1 MDKRLIAANAL
12 SFFSMV
18 IVYQAFLTVAS
29 PLSAIRL
36 PFSLMQLNLWFMFVS
51 LLGVLLFAYTFR
63 REPERDVTRLLHVS
77 LAANG
82 LSVLALAAGLAG
94 KSANPFLYIG
104 GLLFPLA
111 CGYLDGCL
119 FYLLARHTVPRCQGI
134 AIGLYIAFTNGLL
147 FLVQRLVE
155 RVTGAP
161 LFLPW
166 PLLLVALALIAFLL
180 RPVPA
185 EETAKPVVPQTQVS
199 DHLPLFCGIGILLSL
214 LIGLS
219 STLDF
224 VEYEEYYRN
233 WHAISRLFLA
243 AGYLAAGWLADHYPV
258 WLPVAALL
266 AKVAVF
272 AAYTFVLEG
281 APLWFT
287 IFADA
292 FFSPFIILFIIWM
305 FFNVALRSSR
315 PELWA
320 GMGRAIERPFHV
332 LGALAG
338 EMLLEHKVSHGVM
351 SLVYMGLLVLAV
363 VLLYRLF
370 LLYAEAWKHS
380 AVEKSLAKVKAETN
394 AVSFANAA
402 TGITVNANAYVS
414 EKTAAQTL
422 ANSFSEAGLAENNK
436 DTTATEN
443 VTAMSADNFAGI
455 NLETVA
461 DEAEDSELYAS
472 EFAEE
477 VAEDYF
483 SNMISEKDAET
494 QNSAA
499 SRVASSRAA
508 VSHAAASR
516 VAEPEEAKGTS
527 DSPSATEDVIKTDLS
542 LPDESGP
549 LHGDRLRKYQLRYRL
564 TNRETEVLWEILL
577 KHKTAEIA
585 ANLVITIPTAKYH
598 ISNILQ
604 KTGMRNQRELRY
616 LISKEQRIKG
626 RQIAKPIYKR
636 KPGTVCCQ

>member
-36 PFSLMQLNLWFMFVS
+36 PFSLMQLNLWFMFLS
-51 LLGVLLFAYTFR
+51 LFGVLLFAYTFH
-63 REPERDVTRLLHVS
+63 REPERDVTRLLHIS

-94 KSANPFLYIG
+94 KTVTFFLYIG

-119 FYLLARHTVPRCQGI
+119 FYLLARHTVPRRQGI
-134 AIGLYIAFTNGLL
+134 AIGLYIAITNGLL

-161 LFLPW
+161 LFFPW
-166 PLLLVALALIAFLL
+166 PLLLVALALIAILI
-180 RPVPA
+180 RPVPT
-185 EETAKPVVPQTQVS
+185 EETAQPVVPQTQVS

-219 STLDF
+219 STQEF
-224 VEYEEYYRN
+224 INYEEYYRN
-233 WHAISRLFLA
+233 WHALSRLFLA

-258 WLPVAALL
+258 WLPVSALL
-266 AKVAVF
+266 AKVTVF

-287 IFADA
+287 VFVDA
-292 FFSPFIILFIIWM
+292 FFTPFIILFIIWM
-305 FFNVALRSSR
+305 FFNVALRSR
-315 PELWA
+315 HPELWA

-338 EMLLEHKVSHGVM
+338 EMLLEQKVSHGVM
-351 SLVYMGLLVLAV
+351 SLVYMGLLMLTVAF
-363 VLLYRLF
+363 LYKLF

-380 AVEKSLAKVKAETN
+380 VESEADARVKAEAAAVSLTN
-394 AVSFANAA
+394 ATANTAA
-402 TGITVNANAYVS
+402 GIN
-414 EKTAAQTL
+414 EGTAAQPS
-422 ANSFSEAGLAENNK
+422 ANIADKATSADINK
-436 DTTATEN
+436 GTPATTNAAVMPSEN
-443 VTAMSADNFAGI
+443 VSATGLKTAPEETSFWDESAAETGEYVYVAT
-455 NLETVA
+455 ETVA
-461 DEAEDSELYAS
+461 ELAAETAPANTISVQQTETPEPTAEDIT
-472 EFAEE
+472 
-477 VAEDYF
+477 
-483 SNMISEKDAET
+483 N
-494 QNSAA
+494 
-499 SRVASSRAA
+499 
-508 VSHAAASR
+508 
-516 VAEPEEAKGTS
+516 PGG
-527 DSPSATEDVIKTDLS
+527 P

-564 TNRETEVLWEILL
+564 TNRETEVLWEILQ
-577 KHKTAEIA
+577 KHKISEIA
-585 ANLVITIPTAKYH
+585 ANLFITLPTAKYH

-604 KTGMRNQRELRY
+604 KTGAKNQRELRY
-616 LISKEQRIKG
+616 LIQKEEL
-626 RQIAKPIYKR
+626 
-636 KPGTVCCQ
+636 

>member
-1 MDKRLIAANAL
+1 MNKRLIAANAL

-63 REPERDVTRLLHVS
+63 RSQSDDVTPLLHGS

-94 KSANPFLYIG
+94 KTANPFLYIG
-104 GLLFPLA
+104 GLAFPLA

-134 AIGLYIAFTNGLL
+134 AIGLYIALTNGLL

-155 RVTGAP
+155 AFTGAP

-166 PLLLVALALIAFLL
+166 PLLLLSLALIALLL
-180 RPVPA
+180 RPLPP
-185 EETAKPVVPQTQVS
+185 EETAQPVVPQAQVTN
-199 DHLPLFCGIGILLSL
+199 HLPLFCGIGILLSL

-266 AKVAVF
+266 AKVTVF
-272 AAYTFVLEG
+272 ASYTFVLEG

-287 IFADA
+287 VFVDA

-305 FFNVALRSSR
+305 FFNVALRSRR

-320 GMGRAIERPFHV
+320 GMGRALERPFHV

-338 EMLLEHKVSHGVM
+338 EMLLEQKVSHGVM
-351 SLVYMGLLVLAV
+351 SLVYMGLLILAV
-363 VLLYRLF
+363 VLLYKLF
-370 LLYAEAWKHS
+370 LLYAEVWKHS
-380 AVEKSLAKVKAETN
+380 AVEESLAKVKAEAAKQTAAEN
-394 AVSFANAA
+394 YAKVLATENNKNTAAANNLAAVPAENVADANAA
-402 TGITVNANAYVS
+402 EETEIWEDFAY
-414 EKTAAQTL
+414 ETAEIFTT
-422 ANSFSEAGLAENNK
+422 ETAENSTIK
-436 DTTATEN
+436 TEN
-443 VTAMSADNFAGI
+443 
-455 NLETVA
+455 
-461 DEAEDSELYAS
+461 
-472 EFAEE
+472 
-477 VAEDYF
+477 
-483 SNMISEKDAET
+483 
-494 QNSAA
+494 
-499 SRVASSRAA
+499 
-508 VSHAAASR
+508 
-516 VAEPEEAKGTS
+516 
-527 DSPSATEDVIKTDLS
+527 DSPNIVTEQKTEAAEATPETIIKPDSS
-542 LPDESGP
+542 LADESGP

-564 TNRETEVLWEILL
+564 TNRETEVLWEILQ
-577 KHKTAEIA
+577 KHKTADIA
-585 ANLVITIPTAKYH
+585 TNLVITIPTAKYH

-604 KTGMRNQRELRY
+604 KTGAKNQRELRY
-616 LISKEQRIKG
+616 LISKEE
-626 RQIAKPIYKR
+626 
-636 KPGTVCCQ
+636 T

>member
-51 LLGVLLFAYTFR
+51 LFGVLLFAYTFH
-63 REPERDVTRLLHVS
+63 REPERDVTRLLHIS
-77 LAANG
+77 LAVNG

-94 KSANPFLYIG
+94 KTVTFFLYIG

-119 FYLLARHTVPRCQGI
+119 FYLLARHTVPRRQGI
-134 AIGLYIAFTNGLL
+134 AIGLYIAITNGLL

-155 RVTGAP
+155 RATGEP
-161 LFLPW
+161 LFFPW
-166 PLLLVALALIAFLL
+166 PLLLVALALIAILI
-180 RPVPA
+180 RPVPT
-185 EETAKPVVPQTQVS
+185 EETAQPVVPQTQVS

-243 AGYLAAGWLADHYPV
+243 AGYLAAGWLADHYLV

-305 FFNVALRSSR
+305 FFNVALRSNR

-351 SLVYMGLLVLAV
+351 SLVYMGLLILAV

-380 AVEKSLAKVKAETN
+380 VVEETVAKVKAETN

-402 TGITVNANAYVS
+402 TGATVNANAYVS

-422 ANSFSEAGLAENNK
+422 ANRFSEAGLAENNK
-436 DTTATEN
+436 DTTAIN
-443 VTAMSADNFAGI
+443 HLAAVSAENFADKNVETI
-455 NLETVA
+455 ADETVTP
-461 DEAEDSELYAS
+461 D
-472 EFAEE
+472 FFKTE

-483 SNMISEKDAET
+483 AEEMAAEDFANIVAEEKGEGVAAANRLKENATAPHGTEAEETDVVSFENELAGVSKNINAKET
-494 QNSAA
+494 QSAPAGSSAKA
-499 SRVASSRAA
+499 SD
-508 VSHAAASR
+508 
-516 VAEPEEAKGTS
+516 AK
-527 DSPSATEDVIKTDLS
+527 PDLS
-542 LPDESGP
+542 LSDESGP

-585 ANLVITIPTAKYH
+585 ANLIITIPTAKYH

-616 LISKEQRIKG
+616 LISKEEN
-626 RQIAKPIYKR
+626 
-636 KPGTVCCQ
+636 

>member
-119 FYLLARHTVPRCQGI
+119 FYLLARHTVPRRQGI

-338 EMLLEHKVSHGVM
+338 EMLLEQKVSHGVM
-351 SLVYMGLLVLAV
+351 SLVYMGLLILAV

-380 AVEKSLAKVKAETN
+380 AVEETVAKVKAE
-394 AVSFANAA
+394 AA
-402 TGITVNANAYVS
+402 
-414 EKTAAQTL
+414 KQTAAENYAKLL
-422 ANSFSEAGLAENNK
+422 ATENNK
-436 DTTATEN
+436 NTATANNLAAVPAEN
-443 VTAMSADNFAGI
+443 VADTNVAEETEIWEDFAFETAEIFTT
-455 NLETVA
+455 ET
-461 DEAEDSELYAS
+461 AEDSTVKTENGSANIAT
-472 EFAEE
+472 EQKTETAE
-477 VAEDYF
+477 A
-483 SNMISEKDAET
+483 ISEKIIKPDI
-494 QNSAA
+494 SL
-499 SRVASSRAA
+499 
-508 VSHAAASR
+508 
-516 VAEPEEAKGTS
+516 S
-527 DSPSATEDVIKTDLS
+527 DD
-542 LPDESGP
+542 SGP

-564 TNRETEVLWEILL
+564 TNRETEVLWEILQ
-577 KHKTAEIA
+577 KHKTADIA
-585 ANLVITIPTAKYH
+585 TNLIITIPTAKYH

-604 KTGMRNQRELRY
+604 KTGARNQRELRY
-616 LISKEQRIKG
+616 LIQKEEM
-626 RQIAKPIYKR
+626 
-636 KPGTVCCQ
+636 

>member
-51 LLGVLLFAYTFR
+51 LFGVLLFAYTFH
-63 REPERDVTRLLHVS
+63 REPERDVTRLLHIS
-77 LAANG
+77 LAVNG

-94 KSANPFLYIG
+94 KTVTFFLYIG

-119 FYLLARHTVPRCQGI
+119 FYLLARHTMPRRQGI

-185 EETAKPVVPQTQVS
+185 EEEAQPVIPQAQVS
-199 DHLPLFCGIGILLSL
+199 NHLPLFCGIGILLSL

-380 AVEKSLAKVKAETN
+380 VESEADARVKAKT
-394 AVSFANAA
+394 ASFANA
-402 TGITVNANAYVS
+402 GLNAAKNT
-414 EKTAAQTL
+414 KTL
-422 ANSFSEAGLAENNK
+422 ANAEISAQASADHFGETVESENKK
-436 DTTATEN
+436 DTTATETI
-443 VTAMSADNFAGI
+443 TAVSADFFDNNQLEMVADETETSELFTTEITEEATAVKTISAVSADNSE
-455 NLETVA
+455 NQEEETAV
-461 DEAEDSELYAS
+461 
-472 EFAEE
+472 
-477 VAEDYF
+477 
-483 SNMISEKDAET
+483 EK
-494 QNSAA
+494 
-499 SRVASSRAA
+499 
-508 VSHAAASR
+508 
-516 VAEPEEAKGTS
+516 EEAKQD
-527 DSPSATEDVIKTDLS
+527 DSQ
-542 LPDESGP
+542 PDDSGP

-564 TNRETEVLWEILL
+564 TNRETEVLWEILQ
-577 KHKTAEIA
+577 KHKIAEIA
-585 ANLVITIPTAKYH
+585 SNLYITLPTAKYH

-604 KTGMRNQRELRY
+604 KTGAQNQRELRY
-616 LISKEQRIKG
+616 MIQKDES
-626 RQIAKPIYKR
+626 
-636 KPGTVCCQ
+636 

>member
-63 REPERDVTRLLHVS
+63 REPERNVTRLLHIS

-94 KSANPFLYIG
+94 ETTTFFLYIG
-104 GLLFPLA
+104 GLSFPLA

-119 FYLLARHTVPRCQGI
+119 FYLLARHTVLRRQGI
-134 AIGLYIAFTNGLL
+134 AIGLYIALTNGLL

-155 RVTGAP
+155 RVTGEP

-185 EETAKPVVPQTQVS
+185 EETAQPVVPQVQVS

-224 VEYEEYYRN
+224 INYEEYYRN

-266 AKVAVF
+266 AKVTVF

-287 IFADA
+287 VFVDA

-305 FFNVALRSSR
+305 FFNVALRSHR

-338 EMLLEHKVSHGVM
+338 EMLLEQKVSHGVM
-351 SLVYMGLLVLAV
+351 SLVYMGLLILAV

-380 AVEKSLAKVKAETN
+380 AVEESVAKVKAE
-394 AVSFANAA
+394 A
-402 TGITVNANAYVS
+402 
-414 EKTAAQTL
+414 AAQTT
-422 ANSFSEAGLAENNK
+422 ANYFEKVTAAEKNN
-436 DTTATEN
+436 DTTAIN
-443 VTAMSADNFAGI
+443 HLAAVSAENFADK
-455 NLETVA
+455 NPETVV
-461 DEAEDSELYAS
+461 DEAEDLELYGN

-477 VAEDYF
+477 AAEDNF
-483 SNMISEKDAET
+483 ANMISEKDTAT
-494 QNSAA
+494 HNVAA
-499 SRVASSRAA
+499 SHVTPSRVAD
-508 VSHAAASR
+508 
-516 VAEPEEAKGTS
+516 PEEIKGTS

-542 LPDESGP
+542 LPDDSGP

-564 TNRETEVLWEILL
+564 TNRETEVLWEILQ
-577 KHKTAEIA
+577 KHKIAEIA
-585 ANLVITIPTAKYH
+585 SNLYITLPTAKYH

-616 LISKEQRIKG
+616 LIQKEEL
-626 RQIAKPIYKR
+626 
-636 KPGTVCCQ
+636 

>member
-51 LLGVLLFAYTFR
+51 LFGALLFAYTFH
-63 REPERDVTRLLHVS
+63 REPERDVTRLLHIS

-94 KSANPFLYIG
+94 KTVTIFLYIG

-119 FYLLARHTVPRCQGI
+119 FYLLARHTVPRRQGI
-134 AIGLYIAFTNGLL
+134 AIGLYIAITNGLL

-161 LFLPW
+161 LFFPW
-166 PLLLVALALIAFLL
+166 PLLLVALALIAILI
-180 RPVPA
+180 RPVPT
-185 EETAKPVVPQTQVS
+185 EETAQPVVPQTQVS

-219 STLDF
+219 STQEF
-224 VEYEEYYRN
+224 INYEEYYRN

-287 IFADA
+287 VFVDA
-292 FFSPFIILFIIWM
+292 FFTPFIILFIIWM
-305 FFNVALRSSR
+305 FFNVALRSTR

-338 EMLLEHKVSHGVM
+338 EMLLEQKVSHGVM
-351 SLVYMGLLVLAV
+351 SLVYMGLLILAV

-380 AVEKSLAKVKAETN
+380 VESEADARAKAETTAQASAN
-394 AVSFANAA
+394 IADKATSADINKGTPATTNAA
-402 TGITVNANAYVS
+402 VMPAENVSATGL
-414 EKTAAQTL
+414 KTAPEET
-422 ANSFSEAGLAENNK
+422 SFWDESAAE
-436 DTTATEN
+436 TGEYVYVAT
-443 VTAMSADNFAGI
+443 
-455 NLETVA
+455 ETVA
-461 DEAEDSELYAS
+461 ELAAETAPANTVSVQQTETPEPAAEDIT
-472 EFAEE
+472 
-477 VAEDYF
+477 
-483 SNMISEKDAET
+483 N
-494 QNSAA
+494 
-499 SRVASSRAA
+499 
-508 VSHAAASR
+508 
-516 VAEPEEAKGTS
+516 
-527 DSPSATEDVIKTDLS
+527 PSGP

-564 TNRETEVLWEILL
+564 TNRETEVLWEILQ
-577 KHKTAEIA
+577 KHKIAEIA
-585 ANLVITIPTAKYH
+585 ANLFITLPTAKYH

-604 KTGMRNQRELRY
+604 KTGAKNQRELRY
-616 LISKEQRIKG
+616 LIQKEEL
-626 RQIAKPIYKR
+626 
-636 KPGTVCCQ
+636 

>member
-63 REPERDVTRLLHVS
+63 REPERDVTPLLHIS

-94 KSANPFLYIG
+94 KTVTFFLYIG

-119 FYLLARHTVPRCQGI
+119 FYLLARHTVPRRQGI
-134 AIGLYIAFTNGLL
+134 AIGLYIALTNGLL
-147 FLVQRLVE
+147 FIVQRLVE

-166 PLLLVALALIAFLL
+166 PLLLVALALIAILI
-180 RPVPA
+180 RPVPT
-185 EETAKPVVPQTQVS
+185 EETAQPVVPQTQVS

-305 FFNVALRSSR
+305 FFNVALRSTR

-351 SLVYMGLLVLAV
+351 SLVYMGLLILAV

-380 AVEKSLAKVKAETN
+380 AVEESLAKVKAE
-394 AVSFANAA
+394 A
-402 TGITVNANAYVS
+402 
-414 EKTAAQTL
+414 AAQTS
-422 ANSFSEAGLAENNK
+422 ANIFKNAIAAENKK
-436 DTTATEN
+436 DTTAINHLAAVSSE
-443 VTAMSADNFAGI
+443 NFADK
-455 NLETVA
+455 NPETVA
-461 DEAEDSELYAS
+461 DEAEDLELYAS

-494 QNSAA
+494 QNAA
-499 SRVASSRAA
+499 PSRVASSRT
-508 VSHAAASR
+508 AASR

-616 LISKEQRIKG
+616 LISKEEN
-626 RQIAKPIYKR
+626 
-636 KPGTVCCQ
+636 

>member
-51 LLGVLLFAYTFR
+51 LFGVLLFAYTFH
-63 REPERDVTRLLHVS
+63 REPERDVTRLLHIS
-77 LAANG
+77 LAVNG

-94 KSANPFLYIG
+94 KTVTFFLYIG

-119 FYLLARHTVPRCQGI
+119 FYILARHTVPRRQGI
-134 AIGLYIAFTNGLL
+134 AIGLYIAITNGLL

-155 RVTGAP
+155 RATGEP
-161 LFLPW
+161 LFFPW
-166 PLLLVALALIAFLL
+166 PLLLVALALIAILI
-180 RPVPA
+180 RPVPT
-185 EETAKPVVPQTQVS
+185 EETAQPVVPQTQVS

-305 FFNVALRSSR
+305 FFNVALRSTR

-351 SLVYMGLLVLAV
+351 SLVYMGLLILAV

-380 AVEKSLAKVKAETN
+380 VESEADARVKAET
-394 AVSFANAA
+394 ASFANA
-402 TGITVNANAYVS
+402 GLNAAKNT
-414 EKTAAQTL
+414 KTL
-422 ANSFSEAGLAENNK
+422 ANAEISAQASADHFGETVESENKK
-436 DTTATEN
+436 DTTATETI
-443 VTAMSADNFAGI
+443 TAVSADFFDNNQLEMVADETETSELFTTEITEEATAVKTISAVSADNSE
-455 NLETVA
+455 NQEEETA
-461 DEAEDSELYAS
+461 AE
-472 EFAEE
+472 
-477 VAEDYF
+477 
-483 SNMISEKDAET
+483 K
-494 QNSAA
+494 
-499 SRVASSRAA
+499 
-508 VSHAAASR
+508 
-516 VAEPEEAKGTS
+516 EEAKQD
-527 DSPSATEDVIKTDLS
+527 DSQ
-542 LPDESGP
+542 PDDSGP

-564 TNRETEVLWEILL
+564 TNRETEVLWEILQ
-577 KHKTAEIA
+577 KHKIAEIA
-585 ANLVITIPTAKYH
+585 SNLYITLPTAKYH

-604 KTGMRNQRELRY
+604 KTGAQNQRELRY
-616 LISKEQRIKG
+616 MIQKDES
-626 RQIAKPIYKR
+626 
-636 KPGTVCCQ
+636 

>member
-29 PLSAIRL
+29 PLSAICL

-51 LLGVLLFAYTFR
+51 LFGVLLFAYTFH
-63 REPERDVTRLLHVS
+63 REPERDVTRLLHIS
-77 LAANG
+77 LAVNG

-94 KSANPFLYIG
+94 KTVTFFLYIG

-119 FYLLARHTVPRCQGI
+119 FYLLARHTVPRRQGI
-134 AIGLYIAFTNGLL
+134 AIGLYIAITNGLL

-155 RVTGAP
+155 RATGEP
-161 LFLPW
+161 LFFPW
-166 PLLLVALALIAFLL
+166 PLLLVALALIAILI
-180 RPVPA
+180 RPVPT
-185 EETAKPVVPQTQVS
+185 EETAQPVVPQTQVS

-380 AVEKSLAKVKAETN
+380 VESEADARVKAET
-394 AVSFANAA
+394 ASFANA
-402 TGITVNANAYVS
+402 GLNAAKNT
-414 EKTAAQTL
+414 KTL
-422 ANSFSEAGLAENNK
+422 ANAEISAQASADHFGETVESENKK
-436 DTTATEN
+436 DTTATETI
-443 VTAMSADNFAGI
+443 TAVSADFFDNNQLEMVADETETSELFTTEITEEATAVKTISAVSADNSE
-455 NLETVA
+455 NQEEETA
-461 DEAEDSELYAS
+461 AE
-472 EFAEE
+472 
-477 VAEDYF
+477 
-483 SNMISEKDAET
+483 K
-494 QNSAA
+494 
-499 SRVASSRAA
+499 
-508 VSHAAASR
+508 
-516 VAEPEEAKGTS
+516 EEAKQD
-527 DSPSATEDVIKTDLS
+527 DSQ
-542 LPDESGP
+542 PDDSGP

-564 TNRETEVLWEILL
+564 TNRETEVLWEILQ
-577 KHKTAEIA
+577 KHKIAEIA
-585 ANLVITIPTAKYH
+585 SNLYITLPTAKYH

-604 KTGMRNQRELRY
+604 KTGAQNQRELRY
-616 LISKEQRIKG
+616 MIQKDES
-626 RQIAKPIYKR
+626 
-636 KPGTVCCQ
+636 

>member
-51 LLGVLLFAYTFR
+51 LFGVLLFAYTFH

-94 KSANPFLYIG
+94 ETATFFLYIG
-104 GLLFPLA
+104 GLVFPLA

-147 FLVQRLVE
+147 FLVQRLIE

-166 PLLLVALALIAFLL
+166 PLLLLALALIAFLL

-185 EETAKPVVPQTQVS
+185 EEEAQPVVPQAQVS
-199 DHLPLFCGIGILLSL
+199 NHLPLFCGIGILLSL

-233 WHAISRLFLA
+233 WHALSRRFLA

-351 SLVYMGLLVLAV
+351 SLVYMGLLILAV

-380 AVEKSLAKVKAETN
+380 VESEADARVKAKT
-394 AVSFANAA
+394 ASFANA
-402 TGITVNANAYVS
+402 GLNAAKNT
-414 EKTAAQTL
+414 KTL
-422 ANSFSEAGLAENNK
+422 ANAEISAQASADHFVETVESENKK
-436 DTTATEN
+436 DTTATETI
-443 VTAMSADNFAGI
+443 TAVSADFFDNNQLEMVADETETSELFTTEITEEATAVKTISAVSADNSE
-455 NLETVA
+455 NQEEETA
-461 DEAEDSELYAS
+461 AE
-472 EFAEE
+472 
-477 VAEDYF
+477 
-483 SNMISEKDAET
+483 K
-494 QNSAA
+494 
-499 SRVASSRAA
+499 
-508 VSHAAASR
+508 
-516 VAEPEEAKGTS
+516 EEAKQD
-527 DSPSATEDVIKTDLS
+527 DSQ
-542 LPDESGP
+542 PDDSGP

-564 TNRETEVLWEILL
+564 TNRETEVLWEILQRN
-577 KHKTAEIA
+577 KISEIA
-585 ANLVITIPTAKYH
+585 ANLFITLPTAKYH

-604 KTGMRNQRELRY
+604 KTGAKNQRELRH
-616 LISKEQRIKG
+616 LIQKEEM
-626 RQIAKPIYKR
+626 
-636 KPGTVCCQ
+636 

>member
-63 REPERDVTRLLHVS
+63 REPERDVTPLLHIS

-94 KSANPFLYIG
+94 KTVTFFLYIG

-119 FYLLARHTVPRCQGI
+119 FYLLARHTVPRRQGI
-134 AIGLYIAFTNGLL
+134 AIGLYIALTNGLL
-147 FLVQRLVE
+147 FIVQRLVE

-166 PLLLVALALIAFLL
+166 PLLLVALALIAILI
-180 RPVPA
+180 RPVPT
-185 EETAKPVVPQTQVS
+185 EETAQPVVPQTQVS

-292 FFSPFIILFIIWM
+292 FFSPFISLFIIWM
-305 FFNVALRSSR
+305 FFNVALRSTR

-351 SLVYMGLLVLAV
+351 SLVYMGLLILAV

-380 AVEKSLAKVKAETN
+380 AVEESLAKVKAE
-394 AVSFANAA
+394 A
-402 TGITVNANAYVS
+402 
-414 EKTAAQTL
+414 AAQTS
-422 ANSFSEAGLAENNK
+422 ANIFKNAIAAENKK
-436 DTTATEN
+436 DTTAINHLAAVSSE
-443 VTAMSADNFAGI
+443 NFADK
-455 NLETVA
+455 NPETVA
-461 DEAEDSELYAS
+461 DEAEDLELYAS

-494 QNSAA
+494 QNAA
-499 SRVASSRAA
+499 PSRVASSRT
-508 VSHAAASR
+508 AASR

-616 LISKEQRIKG
+616 LISKEEN
-626 RQIAKPIYKR
+626 
-636 KPGTVCCQ
+636 

>member
-1 MDKRLIAANAL
+1 MDARLIAANAL

-18 IVYQAFLTVAS
+18 IAYQAFLTVAS
-29 PLSAIRL
+29 PLSMIRL
-36 PFSLMQLNLWFMFVS
+36 PFSLMELNLWFMF
-51 LLGVLLFAYTFR
+51 LTFLGVLLFAYTFHR
-63 REPERDVTRLLHVS
+63 VQSKDVTPHLHTS

-82 LSVLALAAGLAG
+82 LSVLVLAAGLAG
-94 KSANPFLYIG
+94 GTTNFFLYIG
-104 GLLFPLA
+104 GFVFPIA
-111 CGYLDGCL
+111 CGHLDGCL
-119 FYLLARHTVPRCQGI
+119 FYLLARHTSTRRQGV
-134 AIGLYIAFTNGLL
+134 AIGLYIALTNGLL

-155 RVTGAP
+155 WFTGAP
-161 LFLPW
+161 LLLPW
-166 PLLLVALALIAFLL
+166 PLLLLSLVLIAFLL

-185 EETAKPVVPQTQVS
+185 EEAEQPVTPQTQVMN
-199 DHLPLFCGIGILLSL
+199 HLPLFCGIGVLLSL

-305 FFNVALRSSR
+305 FFNVALRSTR

-338 EMLLEHKVSHGVM
+338 EMLLQYQVSHGVM

-363 VLLYRLF
+363 ALLYRLF

-380 AVEKSLAKVKAETN
+380 VVEETVAKVKAEAAKQTAAEN
-394 AVSFANAA
+394 YVKVLATENNKNTAAANNLAAVPAENVADANAA
-402 TGITVNANAYVS
+402 EETEIWEDFAY
-414 EKTAAQTL
+414 ETAEIFTT
-422 ANSFSEAGLAENNK
+422 ETAENSTIK
-436 DTTATEN
+436 TEN
-443 VTAMSADNFAGI
+443 DSANFVT
-455 NLETVA
+455 EQKT
-461 DEAEDSELYAS
+461 EAAEATPEKIIKPDS
-472 EFAEE
+472 
-477 VAEDYF
+477 
-483 SNMISEKDAET
+483 
-494 QNSAA
+494 
-499 SRVASSRAA
+499 
-508 VSHAAASR
+508 
-516 VAEPEEAKGTS
+516 
-527 DSPSATEDVIKTDLS
+527 S

-564 TNRETEVLWEILL
+564 TNRETEVLWEILQ

-604 KTGMRNQRELRY
+604 KTGAKNQRELRY
-616 LISKEQRIKG
+616 LISKEE
-626 RQIAKPIYKR
+626 
-636 KPGTVCCQ
+636 T

>member
-1 MDKRLIAANAL
+1 MIEYVFTDAFFCVQMNQPTVLKFYGKKGGNGMDKRLIAANAL

-18 IVYQAFLTVAS
+18 IVYQAFLTMAS
-29 PLSAIRL
+29 PLSAIQI
-36 PFSLMQLNLWFMFVS
+36 PFSLMELNLWFMILSF
-51 LLGVLLFAYTFR
+51 LGVLLFAYTFR
-63 REPERDVTRLLHVS
+63 REPGRDVTRLLDGS
-77 LAANG
+77 LIANG
-82 LSVLALAAGLAG
+82 LSVLMLAAGLSGQA
-94 KSANPFLYIG
+94 SLFFLLYCG
-104 GLLFPLA
+104 GIAFPLA

-119 FYLLARHTVPRCQGI
+119 FYLLARHTAPRRQGVS
-134 AIGLYIAFTNGLL
+134 IGLYIAFTNGIL

-155 RVTGAP
+155 HVTDAP

-166 PLLLVALALIAFLL
+166 PLLLLALALIAFLL
-180 RPVPA
+180 RPLPA
-185 EETAKPVVPQTQVS
+185 EDTAQPVVPQTQVS
-199 DHLPLFCGIGILLSL
+199 NHLPHFCGIGILLSL

-224 VEYEEYYRN
+224 MKYEEYYRN

-338 EMLLEHKVSHGVM
+338 EMLLQHQVSHGVM
-351 SLVYMGLLVLAV
+351 SLVYMGLLIFAV
-363 VLLYRLF
+363 TLLYRLF

-380 AVEKSLAKVKAETN
+380 VVAKADPRIKAET
-394 AVSFANAA
+394 AA
-402 TGITVNANAYVS
+402 GS
-414 EKTAAQTL
+414 
-422 ANSFSEAGLAENNK
+422 ENNNG
-436 DTTATEN
+436 TTIAPG
-443 VTAMSADNFAGI
+443 ADGVPI
-455 NLETVA
+455 
-461 DEAEDSELYAS
+461 EDKKMIDMEPVV
-472 EFAEE
+472 EE
-477 VAEDYF
+477 QVG
-483 SNMISEKDAET
+483 S
-494 QNSAA
+494 
-499 SRVASSRAA
+499 
-508 VSHAAASR
+508 
-516 VAEPEEAKGTS
+516 GC
-527 DSPSATEDVIKTDLS
+527 
-542 LPDESGP
+542 PDESGKGETMAEAEEAKPALSLPNDSDP

-564 TNRETEVLWEILL
+564 TNRETEVLWEILQ
-577 KHKTAEIA
+577 KHKISEIA
-585 ANLVITIPTAKYH
+585 ANLYITLPTAKYH

-604 KTGMRNQRELRY
+604 KTGAKNQRELRY
-616 LISKEQRIKG
+616 LIQKESL
-626 RQIAKPIYKR
+626 
-636 KPGTVCCQ
+636 

>member
-51 LLGVLLFAYTFR
+51 LFGVLLFAYTFH
-63 REPERDVTRLLHVS
+63 REPERDVTRLLHIS
-77 LAANG
+77 LAVNG

-94 KSANPFLYIG
+94 KTVTFFLYIG

-119 FYLLARHTVPRCQGI
+119 FYLLARHTMPRRQGI

-155 RVTGAP
+155 WFTGAP
-161 LFLPW
+161 LFFPW

-351 SLVYMGLLVLAV
+351 SLVYMGLLILAV

-380 AVEKSLAKVKAETN
+380 VESEADARVKAKT
-394 AVSFANAA
+394 ASFANA
-402 TGITVNANAYVS
+402 GLNAAKNT
-414 EKTAAQTL
+414 KTL
-422 ANSFSEAGLAENNK
+422 ANAEISAQASADYFVETVEADNKK
-436 DTTATEN
+436 DTTATETI
-443 VTAMSADNFAGI
+443 TAVSADFFDNNQLEMVADETETSELFTTEITEEATAVKTISAVSADNSE
-455 NLETVA
+455 NQEEETAV
-461 DEAEDSELYAS
+461 
-472 EFAEE
+472 
-477 VAEDYF
+477 
-483 SNMISEKDAET
+483 EK
-494 QNSAA
+494 
-499 SRVASSRAA
+499 
-508 VSHAAASR
+508 
-516 VAEPEEAKGTS
+516 EEAKQD
-527 DSPSATEDVIKTDLS
+527 DSQ
-542 LPDESGP
+542 PDDSGP

-564 TNRETEVLWEILL
+564 TNRETEVLWEILQ
-577 KHKTAEIA
+577 KHKIAEIA
-585 ANLVITIPTAKYH
+585 SNLYITLPTAKYH

-604 KTGMRNQRELRY
+604 KTGAQNQRELRY
-616 LISKEQRIKG
+616 MIQKDES
-626 RQIAKPIYKR
+626 
-636 KPGTVCCQ
+636 

>member
-287 IFADA
+287 IFAD
-292 FFSPFIILFIIWM
+292 
-305 FFNVALRSSR
+305 
-315 PELWA
+315 
-320 GMGRAIERPFHV
+320 
-332 LGALAG
+332 G

-616 LISKEQRIKG
+616 LISKEEN
-626 RQIAKPIYKR
+626 
-636 KPGTVCCQ
+636 

>member
-1 MDKRLIAANAL
+1 M
-12 SFFSMV
+12 
-18 IVYQAFLTVAS
+18 
-29 PLSAIRL
+29 
-36 PFSLMQLNLWFMFVS
+36 
-51 LLGVLLFAYTFR
+51 
-63 REPERDVTRLLHVS
+63 
-77 LAANG
+77 
-82 LSVLALAAGLAG
+82 
-94 KSANPFLYIG
+94 
-104 GLLFPLA
+104 FPLA

-119 FYLLARHTVPRCQGI
+119 FYLLARHTVPRRQGI
-134 AIGLYIAFTNGLL
+134 AIGLYIALTNGLL
-147 FLVQRLVE
+147 FLVQQLVE
-155 RVTGAP
+155 RTTGEP
-161 LFLPW
+161 LFFPW
-166 PLLLVALALIAFLL
+166 PLLLLSLALIAFLL

-185 EETAKPVVPQTQVS
+185 EETAQHVVPQTQVS

-351 SLVYMGLLVLAV
+351 SLVYMGLLILAV

-380 AVEKSLAKVKAETN
+380 AVEESLAKVKAE
-394 AVSFANAA
+394 A
-402 TGITVNANAYVS
+402 
-414 EKTAAQTL
+414 AAQTS
-422 ANSFSEAGLAENNK
+422 ANIFKNAIAAENKK
-436 DTTATEN
+436 DTTAINHLAAVSSE
-443 VTAMSADNFAGI
+443 NFADK
-455 NLETVA
+455 NPETVV
-461 DEAEDSELYAS
+461 DEAEDLELYSS

-494 QNSAA
+494 QNAA
-499 SRVASSRAA
+499 PSRVASSRT
-508 VSHAAASR
+508 AASR
-516 VAEPEEAKGTS
+516 VAEPEEVKGTS
-527 DSPSATEDVIKTDLS
+527 DSPSATEDVIKTNLS
-542 LPDESGP
+542 LPDDSGP

-616 LISKEQRIKG
+616 LISKEEN
-626 RQIAKPIYKR
+626 
-636 KPGTVCCQ
+636 

>member
-63 REPERDVTRLLHVS
+63 REPERDATRLLHIS

-82 LSVLALAAGLAG
+82 LSVLALAASLAG
-94 KSANPFLYIG
+94 ETATFFLYIG
-104 GLLFPLA
+104 GIVFPLA

-119 FYLLARHTVPRCQGI
+119 FYLLARHTVPRQQGI

-166 PLLLVALALIAFLL
+166 PLLLLALALIAFLL
-180 RPVPA
+180 RPLPP
-185 EETAKPVVPQTQVS
+185 EEEAQPVVSQPQVMA
-199 DHLPLFCGIGILLSL
+199 HLPLFCSIGILLSL

-224 VEYEEYYRN
+224 IEYEEYYRN

-266 AKVAVF
+266 AKVTVF

-287 IFADA
+287 VFADA

-351 SLVYMGLLVLAV
+351 SLVYMGLLILAV

-380 AVEKSLAKVKAETN
+380 VESEADARVKAET
-394 AVSFANAA
+394 ASFANA
-402 TGITVNANAYVS
+402 GLNAAKNT
-414 EKTAAQTL
+414 KTL
-422 ANSFSEAGLAENNK
+422 ANAEISAQASADHFGETVESENKK
-436 DTTATEN
+436 DTTATETI
-443 VTAMSADNFAGI
+443 TAVSADFFDNNQLEMVADETETSELFTTEITEEATAVKTISAVSADNSE
-455 NLETVA
+455 NQEEETAV
-461 DEAEDSELYAS
+461 
-472 EFAEE
+472 
-477 VAEDYF
+477 
-483 SNMISEKDAET
+483 EK
-494 QNSAA
+494 
-499 SRVASSRAA
+499 
-508 VSHAAASR
+508 
-516 VAEPEEAKGTS
+516 EEAKQD
-527 DSPSATEDVIKTDLS
+527 DSQ
-542 LPDESGP
+542 PDDSGP

-564 TNRETEVLWEILL
+564 TNRETEVLWEILQ
-577 KHKTAEIA
+577 KHKIAEIA
-585 ANLVITIPTAKYH
+585 SNLYITLPTAKYH

-604 KTGMRNQRELRY
+604 KTGAQNQRELRY
-616 LISKEQRIKG
+616 MIQKDES
-626 RQIAKPIYKR
+626 
-636 KPGTVCCQ
+636 

>member
-36 PFSLMQLNLWFMFVS
+36 PFRLMQLNLWFMFVS

-63 REPERDVTRLLHVS
+63 REPERDVTRLLHIS

-94 KSANPFLYIG
+94 KTVTFFLYIG

-119 FYLLARHTVPRCQGI
+119 FYLLARHTVPRRQGI
-134 AIGLYIAFTNGLL
+134 TIGLYIAITNGLL

-166 PLLLVALALIAFLL
+166 PLLLLVLALIAFLL
-180 RPVPA
+180 RLAPA
-185 EETAKPVVPQTQVS
+185 EEEAQPVVPQAQVS
-199 DHLPLFCGIGILLSL
+199 NHLPLFCGIGILLSL

-351 SLVYMGLLVLAV
+351 SLVYMGLLILAV

-380 AVEKSLAKVKAETN
+380 VESEADARVKAET
-394 AVSFANAA
+394 ASFANA
-402 TGITVNANAYVS
+402 GLNAAKNT
-414 EKTAAQTL
+414 KTL
-422 ANSFSEAGLAENNK
+422 ANAEISAQASADYFVETVEADNKK
-436 DTTATEN
+436 DTTATETI
-443 VTAMSADNFAGI
+443 TAVSADFFDNNQLEMVADETETSELFTTEIAEDATAVKIISAASADNSE
-455 NLETVA
+455 NQEEETA
-461 DEAEDSELYAS
+461 AE
-472 EFAEE
+472 
-477 VAEDYF
+477 
-483 SNMISEKDAET
+483 K
-494 QNSAA
+494 
-499 SRVASSRAA
+499 
-508 VSHAAASR
+508 
-516 VAEPEEAKGTS
+516 EEAKQD
-527 DSPSATEDVIKTDLS
+527 DSQPND
-542 LPDESGP
+542 SGP

-564 TNRETEVLWEILL
+564 TNRETEVLWEILQ
-577 KHKTAEIA
+577 KHKTSEIA
-585 ANLVITIPTAKYH
+585 ANLFITVPTAKYH

-604 KTGMRNQRELRY
+604 KTGAQNQRELRY
-616 LISKEQRIKG
+616 MIQKDES
-626 RQIAKPIYKR
+626 
-636 KPGTVCCQ
+636 

>member
-51 LLGVLLFAYTFR
+51 LFGVLLFAYTFH
-63 REPERDVTRLLHVS
+63 REPERDVTRLLHIS
-77 LAANG
+77 LAVNG

-94 KSANPFLYIG
+94 KTVTFFLYTG

-119 FYLLARHTVPRCQGI
+119 FYILARHTVPRRQGI
-134 AIGLYIAFTNGLL
+134 AIGLYIAITNGLL

-155 RVTGAP
+155 RATGEP
-161 LFLPW
+161 LFFPW

-185 EETAKPVVPQTQVS
+185 EETAQPVVPQTQVS

-351 SLVYMGLLVLAV
+351 SLVYMGLLILAV

-380 AVEKSLAKVKAETN
+380 VESEADARVKAET
-394 AVSFANAA
+394 ASFANA
-402 TGITVNANAYVS
+402 GLNAAKNT
-414 EKTAAQTL
+414 KTL
-422 ANSFSEAGLAENNK
+422 ANAEISAQASADHFGETVESENKK
-436 DTTATEN
+436 DTTATETI
-443 VTAMSADNFAGI
+443 TAVSADFFDNNQLEMVADETETSELFTTEITEEATAVKTISAVSADNSE
-455 NLETVA
+455 NQEEETA
-461 DEAEDSELYAS
+461 AE
-472 EFAEE
+472 
-477 VAEDYF
+477 
-483 SNMISEKDAET
+483 K
-494 QNSAA
+494 
-499 SRVASSRAA
+499 
-508 VSHAAASR
+508 
-516 VAEPEEAKGTS
+516 EEAKQD
-527 DSPSATEDVIKTDLS
+527 DSQ
-542 LPDESGP
+542 PDDSGP

-564 TNRETEVLWEILL
+564 TNRETEVLWEILQ
-577 KHKTAEIA
+577 KHKIAEIA
-585 ANLVITIPTAKYH
+585 SNLYITLPTAKYH

-604 KTGMRNQRELRY
+604 KTGAQNQRELRY
-616 LISKEQRIKG
+616 MIQKDES
-626 RQIAKPIYKR
+626 
-636 KPGTVCCQ
+636 

>member
-94 KSANPFLYIG
+94 ETATFFLYIG
-104 GLLFPLA
+104 GLVFPLA

-119 FYLLARHTVPRCQGI
+119 FYLLARHTVPRRQGI
-134 AIGLYIAFTNGLL
+134 AIGLYIAITNGLL

-155 RVTGAP
+155 RATGEP
-161 LFLPW
+161 LFFPW

-305 FFNVALRSSR
+305 FFNVALRSTR

-351 SLVYMGLLVLAV
+351 SLVYMGLLILAV

-380 AVEKSLAKVKAETN
+380 VESEADARVKAKT
-394 AVSFANAA
+394 ASFANA
-402 TGITVNANAYVS
+402 GLNAAKNT
-414 EKTAAQTL
+414 KTL
-422 ANSFSEAGLAENNK
+422 ANAEISAQASADHFVETVESENKK
-436 DTTATEN
+436 DTTATETI
-443 VTAMSADNFAGI
+443 TAVSADFFDNNQLEMVADETETSELFTTEITKEATAVKTISAVSADNSE
-455 NLETVA
+455 NQEEETA
-461 DEAEDSELYAS
+461 AE
-472 EFAEE
+472 
-477 VAEDYF
+477 
-483 SNMISEKDAET
+483 K
-494 QNSAA
+494 
-499 SRVASSRAA
+499 
-508 VSHAAASR
+508 
-516 VAEPEEAKGTS
+516 EEAKQ
-527 DSPSATEDVIKTDLS
+527 DDLQ
-542 LPDESGP
+542 PDDSGP

-564 TNRETEVLWEILL
+564 TNRETEVLWEILQ
-577 KHKTAEIA
+577 KHKIAEIA
-585 ANLVITIPTAKYH
+585 SNLYITLPTAKYH

-604 KTGMRNQRELRY
+604 KTGAQNQRELRY
-616 LISKEQRIKG
+616 MIQKDES
-626 RQIAKPIYKR
+626 
-636 KPGTVCCQ
+636 

>member
-94 KSANPFLYIG
+94 KTAAFFLYIG
-104 GLLFPLA
+104 GLVFPLA

-119 FYLLARHTVPRCQGI
+119 FYLLARHTVPQRQGI
-134 AIGLYIAFTNGLL
+134 AIGLYIALTNGLL

-161 LFLPW
+161 LFFPW

-185 EETAKPVVPQTQVS
+185 EEEAQPVVPQAQVS
-199 DHLPLFCGIGILLSL
+199 NHLPLFCGIGILLSL

-351 SLVYMGLLVLAV
+351 SLVYMGLLILAV
-363 VLLYRLF
+363 VLLYKLF

-380 AVEKSLAKVKAETN
+380 AVEETVAKVKAE
-394 AVSFANAA
+394 AA
-402 TGITVNANAYVS
+402 
-414 EKTAAQTL
+414 KQTAAENYAKVLT
-422 ANSFSEAGLAENNK
+422 ENNK
-436 DTTATEN
+436 NTAAVNNLAAVPAEN
-443 VTAMSADNFAGI
+443 VVDTNAAEETEIWEDFAFETAEIFTA
-455 NLETVA
+455 ET
-461 DEAEDSELYAS
+461 AEDSTVKTENDSANIVT
-472 EFAEE
+472 EQKTETAE
-477 VAEDYF
+477 A
-483 SNMISEKDAET
+483 ISEKIIKPDI
-494 QNSAA
+494 SL
-499 SRVASSRAA
+499 
-508 VSHAAASR
+508 
-516 VAEPEEAKGTS
+516 S
-527 DSPSATEDVIKTDLS
+527 DD
-542 LPDESGP
+542 SGP

-564 TNRETEVLWEILL
+564 TNRETEVLWEILQ
-577 KHKTAEIA
+577 KHKTADIA
-585 ANLVITIPTAKYH
+585 TNLIITIPTAKYH

-604 KTGMRNQRELRY
+604 KTGTKNQRELRY
-616 LISKEQRIKG
+616 LISKEEN
-626 RQIAKPIYKR
+626 
-636 KPGTVCCQ
+636 

>member
-119 FYLLARHTVPRCQGI
+119 FYLLARHTVPRRQGI
-134 AIGLYIAFTNGLL
+134 AIGLYIAITNGLL

-155 RVTGAP
+155 RATGEP
-161 LFLPW
+161 LFFPW

-305 FFNVALRSSR
+305 FFNVALRSRR

-351 SLVYMGLLVLAV
+351 SLVYMGLLILAV

-380 AVEKSLAKVKAETN
+380 VESEADARVKAKT
-394 AVSFANAA
+394 ASFANA
-402 TGITVNANAYVS
+402 GLNAAKNT
-414 EKTAAQTL
+414 KTL
-422 ANSFSEAGLAENNK
+422 ANAEISAQASADHFGETVESENKK
-436 DTTATEN
+436 DTTATETI
-443 VTAMSADNFAGI
+443 TAVSADFFDNNQLEMVADETETSELFTTEITEEATAVKTISAVSADNSE
-455 NLETVA
+455 NQEEETA
-461 DEAEDSELYAS
+461 AE
-472 EFAEE
+472 
-477 VAEDYF
+477 
-483 SNMISEKDAET
+483 K
-494 QNSAA
+494 
-499 SRVASSRAA
+499 
-508 VSHAAASR
+508 
-516 VAEPEEAKGTS
+516 EEAKKD
-527 DSPSATEDVIKTDLS
+527 DSH
-542 LPDESGP
+542 PDDSGP

-564 TNRETEVLWEILL
+564 TNRETEVLWEILQ
-577 KHKTAEIA
+577 KHKTADIA
-585 ANLVITIPTAKYH
+585 TNLIITIPTAKYH

-604 KTGMRNQRELRY
+604 KTGARNQRELRY
-616 LISKEQRIKG
+616 LIQKEEM
-626 RQIAKPIYKR
+626 
-636 KPGTVCCQ
+636 

>member
-63 REPERDVTRLLHVS
+63 REPERDVTRLLHIS
-77 LAANG
+77 LAVNG

-94 KSANPFLYIG
+94 KTVTFFLYIG

-119 FYLLARHTVPRCQGI
+119 FYLLARHTVPRRQGI
-134 AIGLYIAFTNGLL
+134 AIGLYIAITNGLL

-155 RVTGAP
+155 RATGEP
-161 LFLPW
+161 LFFPW

-266 AKVAVF
+266 AKVTVF
-272 AAYTFVLEG
+272 ASYTFVLEG

-287 IFADA
+287 VFVDA
-292 FFSPFIILFIIWM
+292 FFTPFIILFIIWM
-305 FFNVALRSSR
+305 FFNVALRSLR
-315 PELWA
+315 PALWA

-338 EMLLEHKVSHGVM
+338 EMLLEQNVSHGVM
-351 SLVYMGLLVLAV
+351 SLVYMGLLILAV

-380 AVEKSLAKVKAETN
+380 VVEETVAKVKAETN

-402 TGITVNANAYVS
+402 TGATVNANAYVS

-422 ANSFSEAGLAENNK
+422 ANRFSEAGLAENNK

-461 DEAEDSELYAS
+461 DEAEDSEFFAETFSATVFADANAS
-472 EFAEE
+472 EDYKENITKDVKDTVTEQKAEA
-477 VAEDYF
+477 VTITNHPA
-483 SNMISEKDAET
+483 EKDEKIAT
-494 QNSAA
+494 QPSVENAA
-499 SRVASSRAA
+499 GII
-508 VSHAAASR
+508 
-516 VAEPEEAKGTS
+516 AKP
-527 DSPSATEDVIKTDLS
+527 DSS
-542 LPDESGP
+542 LPDDSGP

-616 LISKEQRIKG
+616 LISKEEN
-626 RQIAKPIYKR
+626 
-636 KPGTVCCQ
+636 

>member
-94 KSANPFLYIG
+94 KTAAFFLYIG
-104 GLLFPLA
+104 GLVFPLA

-119 FYLLARHTVPRCQGI
+119 FYLLARHTVPQRQGI
-134 AIGLYIAFTNGLL
+134 AIGLYIALTNGLL

-161 LFLPW
+161 LFFPW

-185 EETAKPVVPQTQVS
+185 EEEAQPVVPQAQVS
-199 DHLPLFCGIGILLSL
+199 NHLPLFCGIGILLSL

-351 SLVYMGLLVLAV
+351 SLVYMGLLILAV
-363 VLLYRLF
+363 VLLYKLF

-380 AVEKSLAKVKAETN
+380 AVEESLAKVKAET
-394 AVSFANAA
+394 A
-402 TGITVNANAYVS
+402 
-414 EKTAAQTL
+414 KQTAAENYAKVLT
-422 ANSFSEAGLAENNK
+422 ENNK
-436 DTTATEN
+436 NTAAVNNLADVPAEN
-443 VTAMSADNFAGI
+443 VADSNAAEETEIWEDFAFETAEIFTA
-455 NLETVA
+455 ET
-461 DEAEDSELYAS
+461 AEDSTVK
-472 EFAEE
+472 AENDTANIVTDQKTE
-477 VAEDYF
+477 TAEA
-483 SNMISEKDAET
+483 ISEKIIKPDI
-494 QNSAA
+494 SL
-499 SRVASSRAA
+499 
-508 VSHAAASR
+508 
-516 VAEPEEAKGTS
+516 S
-527 DSPSATEDVIKTDLS
+527 DD
-542 LPDESGP
+542 SGP

-564 TNRETEVLWEILL
+564 TNRETEVLWEILQ
-577 KHKTAEIA
+577 KHKTADIA
-585 ANLVITIPTAKYH
+585 TNLIITIPTAKYH

-604 KTGMRNQRELRY
+604 KTGARNQRELRY
-616 LISKEQRIKG
+616 LISKEEN
-626 RQIAKPIYKR
+626 
-636 KPGTVCCQ
+636 

>member
-1 MDKRLIAANAL
+1 M
-12 SFFSMV
+12 
-18 IVYQAFLTVAS
+18 
-29 PLSAIRL
+29 
-36 PFSLMQLNLWFMFVS
+36 
-51 LLGVLLFAYTFR
+51 
-63 REPERDVTRLLHVS
+63 
-77 LAANG
+77 
-82 LSVLALAAGLAG
+82 
-94 KSANPFLYIG
+94 
-104 GLLFPLA
+104 FPLA

-119 FYLLARHTVPRCQGI
+119 FYLLARHTVPRRQGI
-134 AIGLYIAFTNGLL
+134 AIGLYIAITNGLL

-155 RVTGAP
+155 RATGEP
-161 LFLPW
+161 LFFPW

-243 AGYLAAGWLADHYPV
+243 AGYLAAGWLADHYPVWLPVAGWLADHYPV

-351 SLVYMGLLVLAV
+351 SLVYMGLLILAV

-380 AVEKSLAKVKAETN
+380 VESEADARVKAET
-394 AVSFANAA
+394 ASFANA
-402 TGITVNANAYVS
+402 GLNAAKNT
-414 EKTAAQTL
+414 KTL
-422 ANSFSEAGLAENNK
+422 ANAEISAQASADHFVETVESENKK
-436 DTTATEN
+436 DTTATETITAVSADFFDN
-443 VTAMSADNFAGI
+443 NQLEMVADETETSELFTTEITEEATAVKTISAMSADNSE
-455 NLETVA
+455 NQEEETA
-461 DEAEDSELYAS
+461 AE
-472 EFAEE
+472 
-477 VAEDYF
+477 
-483 SNMISEKDAET
+483 K
-494 QNSAA
+494 
-499 SRVASSRAA
+499 
-508 VSHAAASR
+508 
-516 VAEPEEAKGTS
+516 EEAKQD
-527 DSPSATEDVIKTDLS
+527 DSQ
-542 LPDESGP
+542 PDDSGP

-564 TNRETEVLWEILL
+564 TNRETEVLWEILQ
-577 KHKTAEIA
+577 KHKIAEIA
-585 ANLVITIPTAKYH
+585 SNLYITLPTAKYH

-604 KTGMRNQRELRY
+604 KTGAQNQRELRY
-616 LISKEQRIKG
+616 MIQKDES
-626 RQIAKPIYKR
+626 
-636 KPGTVCCQ
+636 

>member
-1 MDKRLIAANAL
+1 MIEYVFTDAFFCVQMNQPTVLKFYGKKGGKSMDKRLIAANAL

-18 IVYQAFLTVAS
+18 IVYQAFLTMAS
-29 PLSAIRL
+29 PLSAIQI
-36 PFSLMQLNLWFMFVS
+36 PFSLMELNLWFMILSF
-51 LLGVLLFAYTFR
+51 LGVLLFAYTFR
-63 REPERDVTRLLHVS
+63 REPGRDVTRLLHIS
-77 LAANG
+77 LAVNG
-82 LSVLALAAGLAG
+82 LSVLALTAGLAG
-94 KSANPFLYIG
+94 KTVTFFLYIG
-104 GLLFPLA
+104 GLVFPLA

-119 FYLLARHTVPRCQGI
+119 FYLLARHTMPRRQGI

-180 RPVPA
+180 RPLPA
-185 EETAKPVVPQTQVS
+185 EETAKPVVPQAQVS

-338 EMLLEHKVSHGVM
+338 EMLLQHQVSHGVM
-351 SLVYMGLLVLAV
+351 SLVYMGLLIFAV
-363 VLLYRLF
+363 TLLYRLF

-380 AVEKSLAKVKAETN
+380 VVAKADPRIKAET
-394 AVSFANAA
+394 AA
-402 TGITVNANAYVS
+402 GS
-414 EKTAAQTL
+414 
-422 ANSFSEAGLAENNK
+422 ENNNG
-436 DTTATEN
+436 TTIAPG
-443 VTAMSADNFAGI
+443 ADGVPI
-455 NLETVA
+455 
-461 DEAEDSELYAS
+461 EDKKMIDMEPVV
-472 EFAEE
+472 EE
-477 VAEDYF
+477 QVG
-483 SNMISEKDAET
+483 SG
-494 QNSAA
+494 
-499 SRVASSRAA
+499 R
-508 VSHAAASR
+508 
-516 VAEPEEAKGTS
+516 
-527 DSPSATEDVIKTDLS
+527 
-542 LPDESGP
+542 PDESGKGETMAEAEEAKPALSLPNDSDP

-564 TNRETEVLWEILL
+564 TNRETEVLWEILQ
-577 KHKTAEIA
+577 KHKISEIA
-585 ANLVITIPTAKYH
+585 ANLYITLPTAKYH

-604 KTGMRNQRELRY
+604 KTGAKNQRELRY
-616 LISKEQRIKG
+616 LIQKESL
-626 RQIAKPIYKR
+626 
-636 KPGTVCCQ
+636 

>member
-63 REPERDVTRLLHVS
+63 REPERGITRLLHVS

-94 KSANPFLYIG
+94 ETATFFLYIG
-104 GLLFPLA
+104 GLVFPLA
-111 CGYLDGCL
+111 CGYLDGYL

-155 RVTGAP
+155 WVTGAP

-166 PLLLVALALIAFLL
+166 PLLLLALALIAFLL

-185 EETAKPVVPQTQVS
+185 EEKAQPVVPQTQIM
-199 DHLPLFCGIGILLSL
+199 DHLPLFCGIGVLLSL

-258 WLPVAALL
+258 WLPLAALL
-266 AKVAVF
+266 AKVTVF

-351 SLVYMGLLVLAV
+351 SLVYMGLLILAV
-363 VLLYRLF
+363 VLLYKLF

-380 AVEKSLAKVKAETN
+380 AVEETVAKVKAE
-394 AVSFANAA
+394 A
-402 TGITVNANAYVS
+402 
-414 EKTAAQTL
+414 AAQTS
-422 ANSFSEAGLAENNK
+422 ANIFKSAIAAENKK
-436 DTTATEN
+436 DTTAINHLAAVSSE
-443 VTAMSADNFAGI
+443 NFADK
-455 NLETVA
+455 NPETVV
-461 DEAEDSELYAS
+461 DEAEDLELYAS

-494 QNSAA
+494 QNAA
-499 SRVASSRAA
+499 PSRVASSRT
-508 VSHAAASR
+508 AASR

-564 TNRETEVLWEILL
+564 TNRETEVLWEILQ
-577 KHKTAEIA
+577 KHKTADIA
-585 ANLVITIPTAKYH
+585 TNLIITIPTAKYH

-604 KTGMRNQRELRY
+604 KTGTKNQRELRY
-616 LISKEQRIKG
+616 LISKEEN
-626 RQIAKPIYKR
+626 
-636 KPGTVCCQ
+636 

>member
-36 PFSLMQLNLWFMFVS
+36 PFSLMELNLWFMF
-51 LLGVLLFAYTFR
+51 LTFWGVLIFAYKLR
-63 REPERDVTRLLHVS
+63 HAQSKDVTPHLHAS

-94 KSANPFLYIG
+94 ETATFFLYIS
-104 GLLFPLA
+104 GLVFPLA

-119 FYLLARHTVPRCQGI
+119 FYLLARHTVPRRQGI

-185 EETAKPVVPQTQVS
+185 EEEAQPVVPQTQVS

-287 IFADA
+287 VFVDA

-351 SLVYMGLLVLAV
+351 SLVYMGLLILAV

-380 AVEKSLAKVKAETN
+380 VESEADARVKAKT
-394 AVSFANAA
+394 ASFANA
-402 TGITVNANAYVS
+402 GLNAAKNT
-414 EKTAAQTL
+414 KTL
-422 ANSFSEAGLAENNK
+422 ANAEISAQASADHFVETVESENKK
-436 DTTATEN
+436 DTTATETI
-443 VTAMSADNFAGI
+443 TAVSANFFDNNQLEMVADETETSELFTTEITEEATAVKTISAVSADNSE
-455 NLETVA
+455 NQEEETA
-461 DEAEDSELYAS
+461 AE
-472 EFAEE
+472 
-477 VAEDYF
+477 
-483 SNMISEKDAET
+483 K
-494 QNSAA
+494 
-499 SRVASSRAA
+499 
-508 VSHAAASR
+508 
-516 VAEPEEAKGTS
+516 EEAKQD
-527 DSPSATEDVIKTDLS
+527 DSQ
-542 LPDESGP
+542 PDDSGP
-549 LHGDRLRKYQLRYRL
+549 LHGDRLRK
-564 TNRETEVLWEILL
+564 
-577 KHKTAEIA
+577 
-585 ANLVITIPTAKYH
+585 
-598 ISNILQ
+598 
-604 KTGMRNQRELRY
+604 
-616 LISKEQRIKG
+616 
-626 RQIAKPIYKR
+626 
-636 KPGTVCCQ
+636 